1 MATDFPNSPANGATH
16 TFGGTTY
23 TYSTS
28 VGAWTAASSGGG
40 GGASVTVSETAPS
53 SPSVGD
59 LWFDPSVLKT
69 FVYYNDGSA
78 NQWVQ
83 SNPTGSG
90 GGGSAGASV
99 TASDTAPSSPSA
111 GDLWYKSDT
120 NALYVYYN
128 DGDSS
133 QWVGVS
139 GPAGA
144 TGATGAAGA
153 SATGYGQVPIVYTEP
168 PTTHNLNND
177 GSTSTVQM
185 QAVDP
190 EGTAITYAIAYAN
203 ATNARPNQLAADT
216 TINQSTGTF
225 TFDPSTNQ
233 AHAGSFKARLSA
245 SDGITHATRFV
256 DFNLAFTHTLHWLVI
271 GGGGGGGSSIP
282 AYATGGGGGAGGY
295 RSSWNN
301 ESSGGGGSA
310 ESAIVGSPGDVYTI
324 TVGAGGAGAVSGTT
338 AAGAGSD
345 SSLARTTGASMTT
358 ITSVGGGRGGTS
370 SSFAA
375 GNGGSGGGAHP
386 YDRTNEG
393 TGTANQGYAGGE
405 VDSSGYG
412 AAGGGGAGGVGA
424 NSNSN
429 GTGGNGGAGV
439 ASTITGTSVERAGGG
454 AGGGNPTGGTAT
466 GGGGD
471 GGDNTVSGDAATA
484 NTGGGGGGAAT
495 NGSQTVN
502 GGAGGSGVVIIRTS
516 TQAAS
521 TTGSP
526 VETTVG
532 SDYVYQFNANG
543 TITF

>member
-23 TYSTS
+23 TYDSS
-28 VGAWTAASSGGG
+28 VGAWTAGTSA

-53 SPSVGD
+53 NPAEGD

-90 GGGSAGASV
+90 GGGGGASV

-120 NALYVYYN
+120 NALYVYYD

-144 TGATGAAGA
+144 DGADGAAGA
-153 SATGYGQVPIVYTEP
+153 AATGYGQVPIVYTEP
-168 PTTHNLNND
+168 PTTHALNND

-190 EGTAITYAIAYAN
+190 EGTSITYAIAYAN

-216 TINQSTGTF
+216 VINQSTGTF

-256 DFNLAFTHTLHWLVI
+256 NFSLTFLINAEMLLVGGGGGGNDSA
-271 GGGGGGGSSIP
+271 GGGGGGGGYVEDSSYDFSP
-282 AYATGGGGGAGGY
+282 GTAYTITVGTGGAVATAQGAVGSRGGNTSIASGGTDIYVATGGGGGGGVGNFTGSDLSTQLNGGSGGGAGRASDGPGLGLQASYGGKGFGNDGGDDYSNEGAGGGGGAGG
-295 RSSWNN
+295 
-301 ESSGGGGSA
+301 
-310 ESAIVGSPGDVYTI
+310 
-324 TVGAGGAGAVSGTT
+324 AGTNGT
-338 AAGAGSD
+338 AA
-345 SSLARTTGASMTT
+345 L
-358 ITSVGGGRGGTS
+358 
-370 SSFAA
+370 
-375 GNGGSGGGAHP
+375 
-386 YDRTNEG
+386 
-393 TGTANQGYAGGE
+393 
-405 VDSSGYG
+405 
-412 AAGGGGAGGVGA
+412 
-424 NSNSN
+424 
-429 GTGGNGGAGV
+429 GGNGGA
-439 ASTITGTSVERAGGG
+439 AKQSSITGTATYYAGGG
-454 AGGGNPTGGTAT
+454 YGGGYDVSLGSYGT
-466 GGGGD
+466 GGGDNVIGNGGYGGIWNNGSLVSKAGND
-471 GGDNTVSGDAATA
+471 GICIIAAPQAATTV
-484 NTGGGGGGAAT
+484 TGTYTLDTSGRSGYYVYTFTG
-495 NGSQTVN
+495 NGS
-502 GGAGGSGVVIIRTS
+502 
-516 TQAAS
+516 
-521 TTGSP
+521 
-526 VETTVG
+526 
-532 SDYVYQFNANG
+532 
-543 TITF
+543 ITF